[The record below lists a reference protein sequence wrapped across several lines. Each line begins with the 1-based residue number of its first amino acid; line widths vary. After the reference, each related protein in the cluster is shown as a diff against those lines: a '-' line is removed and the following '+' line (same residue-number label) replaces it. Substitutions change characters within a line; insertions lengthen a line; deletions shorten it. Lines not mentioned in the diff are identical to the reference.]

1 MTVKV
6 VSKEPFILKNCLN
19 RYKTQEMYD
28 KTIDAFLP
36 TLKFVPDWI
45 VTNKILE
52 KLGNVLSFGD
62 DIDLD
67 DIDSDIDTFFSDDM
81 VIILMKMI
89 LNLLFMLDIWLG
101 VIDSNNVKHVKEID
115 KELIPIASYPA
126 RVWDWCM
133 TKDENLWNDKSNA

>member
-6 VSKEPFILKNCLN
+6 VSKESFILKNCLN

-89 LNLLFMLDIWLG
+89 LNLLFMLDI
-101 VIDSNNVKHVKEID
+101 
-115 KELIPIASYPA
+115 
-126 RVWDWCM
+126 
-133 TKDENLWNDKSNA
+133 

>member
-45 VTNKILE
+45 VTNKIVE

-89 LNLLFMLDIWLG
+89 LNLLFMLD
-101 VIDSNNVKHVKEID
+101 V
-115 KELIPIASYPA
+115 
-126 RVWDWCM
+126 
-133 TKDENLWNDKSNA
+133 

>member
-89 LNLLFMLDIWLG
+89 LNLLFMLDI
-101 VIDSNNVKHVKEID
+101 
-115 KELIPIASYPA
+115 
-126 RVWDWCM
+126 
-133 TKDENLWNDKSNA
+133 

>member
-6 VSKEPFILKNCLN
+6 VSKESFILKNCLN
-19 RYKTQEMYD
+19 RYKAQEMYD

-67 DIDSDIDTFFSDDM
+67 DIDSDIVTFFSDDM
-81 VIILMKMI
+81 VIVLMKMI
-89 LNLLFMLDIWLG
+89 LNLLFMLDI
-101 VIDSNNVKHVKEID
+101 
-115 KELIPIASYPA
+115 
-126 RVWDWCM
+126 
-133 TKDENLWNDKSNA
+133 

>member
-6 VSKEPFILKNCLN
+6 VSKESFILKNCLN

-67 DIDSDIDTFFSDDM
+67 DIDSDIVTFFSDDM
-81 VIILMKMI
+81 VIVLMKMI
-89 LNLLFMLDIWLG
+89 LNLLFMLDI
-101 VIDSNNVKHVKEID
+101 
-115 KELIPIASYPA
+115 
-126 RVWDWCM
+126 
-133 TKDENLWNDKSNA
+133 

>member
-6 VSKEPFILKNCLN
+6 VSKESFILKNCLN

-45 VTNKILE
+45 VTNTILE

-67 DIDSDIDTFFSDDM
+67 DIDSDIVTFFSDDM
-81 VIILMKMI
+81 VIVLMKMI
-89 LNLLFMLDIWLG
+89 LNLLFMLDI
-101 VIDSNNVKHVKEID
+101 
-115 KELIPIASYPA
+115 
-126 RVWDWCM
+126 
-133 TKDENLWNDKSNA
+133 

>member
-67 DIDSDIDTFFSDDM
+67 DIDSDIVTFFSDDM
-81 VIILMKMI
+81 VIVLMKMI
-89 LNLLFMLDIWLG
+89 LNLLFMLDI
-101 VIDSNNVKHVKEID
+101 
-115 KELIPIASYPA
+115 
-126 RVWDWCM
+126 
-133 TKDENLWNDKSNA
+133 

>member
-1 MTVKV
+1 
-6 VSKEPFILKNCLN
+6 
-19 RYKTQEMYD
+19 MYD

-67 DIDSDIDTFFSDDM
+67 DIDSDIVTFFSDDM
-81 VIILMKMI
+81 VIVLMKMI

-115 KELIPIASYPA
+115 KELMPIASYPA
-126 RVWDWCM
+126 RVWNWRM